1 MKWLEKMCWNFRK
14 QIFLCYVHAEVK
26 KSLLTLIPR
35 GPRAVWSLDS
45 GRHPQLAAECVGAF
59 LKSLPCGAL
68 SQAHFYP
75 HRSRP
80 APPILHHA
88 HRTWPA
94 KPVSSGVITL
104 QVLATGPRP

>member
-35 GPRAVWSLDS
+35 GPRAVWSPDS

-59 LKSLPCGAL
+59 LKSLPVVHSVRL
-68 SQAHFYP
+68 TSTP
-75 HRSRP
+75 I
-80 APPILHHA
+80 APGLHPQSSIMPIEL
-88 HRTWPA
+88 
-94 KPVSSGVITL
+94 GQL
-104 QVLATGPRP
+104 NL